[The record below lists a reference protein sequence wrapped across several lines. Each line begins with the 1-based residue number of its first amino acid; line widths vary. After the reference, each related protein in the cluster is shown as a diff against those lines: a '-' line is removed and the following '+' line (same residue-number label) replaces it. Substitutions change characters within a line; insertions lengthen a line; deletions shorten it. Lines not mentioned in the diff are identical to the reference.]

1 MRELFLTDRIA
12 SLSEREREALRLLFA
27 GHDAKSA
34 ANALG
39 LSVHTVNE
47 RLREARRK
55 LGVSSSR
62 EAARLLDAAG
72 AGAPKSLG
80 DKDIGVGDGAAAMTV
95 RSRDAMR
102 TAGGNRL
109 PLYAGG
115 ALLMIFLTLSSIMF
129 WVSASDKKNEGPAPA
144 AAPRVVATYPARG
157 DTIPS
162 GPLTLS
168 VTFDQPMRD
177 GSYSFVQ
184 MSEETYPTCEP
195 RPQTSADRRTFTLHC
210 TTQPGRKYEI
220 WFNRAPYMNFK
231 SVPGTP
237 AQPFQLVFRTR

>member
-1 MRELFLTDRIA
+1 MREPFLNDRIA

-27 GHDAKSA
+27 GHNAKSA

-47 RLREARRK
+47 PLREARRK

-62 EAARLLDAAG
+62 EAARLLCATDAEV
-72 AGAPKSLG
+72 PKFLG
-80 DKDIGVGDGAAAMTV
+80 HKDIGVGDGIAAMAV
-95 RSRDAMR
+95 RRRDAMR

-109 PLYAGG
+109 LLYAGG

-129 WVSASDKKNEGPAPA
+129 WVSAPDQKNEGPVPA
-144 AAPRVVATYPARG
+144 AAPRVVATYPAR
-157 DTIPS
+157 DSTIPS
-162 GPLTLS
+162 GSLTLS
-168 VTFDQPMRD
+168 VTFDQAMRD

-195 RPQTSADRRTFTLHC
+195 RPQVSADRRTFTLRC
-210 TTQPGRKYEI
+210 TTLPGRKYEI
-220 WFNRAPYMNFK
+220 WFNRAPYMNFR
-231 SVPGTP
+231 SVAGTP
-237 AQPFQLVFRTR
+237 AQPFQLLFRTR

>member
-1 MRELFLTDRIA
+1 MTDRVA
-12 SLSEREREALRLLFA
+12 SLSERERAVLRLLLA

-47 RLREARRK
+47 RLRDARRK

-62 EAARLLDAAG
+62 EAARLLCASG
-72 AGAPKSLG
+72 AGDPKFLG
-80 DKDIGVGDGAAAMTV
+80 DKDIGVGDQGSTMAV
-95 RSRDAMR
+95 RPRDAMR

-109 PLYAGG
+109 FLYAGG
-115 ALLMIFLTLSSIMF
+115 AILMIFLTLSSILF
-129 WVSASDKKNEGPAPA
+129 WVSAPDQKSEGPAPA

-168 VTFDQPMRD
+168 VTFDQPMRE
-177 GSYSFVQ
+177 GSFSFVQ
-184 MSEETYPTCEP
+184 MSAETYPACEP
-195 RPQTSADRRTFTLHC
+195 RPQVSADGRTFTLRC
-210 TTQPGRKYEI
+210 TTLPGRRYEI

-231 SVPGTP
+231 SVTGMP